1 MASNIAPLD
10 LRDLPDN
17 LQDRLRPRVERLGY
31 LGDFFRYCGHQPE
44 ALLHFYEFTESL
56 KNALPSDVT
65 ETVALTIASR
75 THNTYEQVQHERLS
89 RKLGFDEDWIATLVT
104 AEADAAK
111 LSEVQRSARELA
123 LAMLAG
129 CWVEAASW
137 LSRLTDQVGQEQA
150 VGVLMVCAR
159 YLAHSAIS
167 NTLHLGLPPP
177 VTARAETRPAAETA
191 AVTGNSAGGETQ

>member
-10 LRDLPDN
+10 LRDLPAN

-44 ALLHFYEFTESL
+44 ALLHFYDFTESL
-56 KNALPSDVT
+56 KGALPSDVT

-75 THNTYEQVQHERLS
+75 THNSYEQVQHERLS
-89 RKLGFDEDWIATLVT
+89 RKLGFDEDWIAALVT
-104 AEADAAK
+104 PEADATR

-129 CWVEAASW
+129 CWDEAASW
-137 LSRLTDQVGQEQA
+137 LSRLTDQVGEQQA
-150 VGVLMVCAR
+150 VGVLMVSAR

-177 VTARAETRPAAETA
+177 VTTGAQPHPAAE
-191 AVTGNSAGGETQ
+191 AVAVSGNSAGGETQ

>member
-1 MASNIAPLD
+1 MATNIDLLD
-10 LRDLPDN
+10 LADLPEN

-56 KNALPSDVT
+56 KDALPSDLT

-75 THNTYEQVQHERLS
+75 TRNSYEQVQHERLS
-89 RKLGFDEDWIATLVT
+89 RRLGFGEEWITALVS
-104 AEADAAK
+104 ADAGTAH
-111 LSEVQRSARELA
+111 LSDVQRAARELA
-123 LAMLAG
+123 LAMVAG
-129 CWVEAASW
+129 RWDGAASW
-137 LSRLTDQVGQEQA
+137 LSRLADQVGQQQA
-150 VGVLMVCAR
+150 VGVLMVSAR

-177 VTARAETRPAAETA
+177 VTARADSRRAAG
-191 AVTGNSAGGETQ
+191 AVPVIVKPVGGEAR

>member
-10 LRDLPDN
+10 LPDLPDN

-44 ALLHFYEFTESL
+44 ALLYFYEFTESL

-75 THNTYEQVQHERLS
+75 THNRYEQVQHERLS
-89 RKLGFDEDWIATLVT
+89 RKLGFDEDWIATLV
-104 AEADAAK
+104 APEADTAK

-129 CWVEAASW
+129 SWDEAASW

-150 VGVLMVCAR
+150 VGVLMVGAR

-177 VTARAETRPAAETA
+177 VTARAESRPAAEAA
-191 AVTGNSAGGETQ
+191 AVTGNSPGGETQ

>member
-10 LRDLPDN
+10 LTDLPDN

-56 KNALPSDVT
+56 KSALPSDVT

-75 THNTYEQVQHERLS
+75 TRNGYEQVQHERLS
-89 RKLGFDEDWIATLVT
+89 RRLGFDEDWISTLVT
-104 AEADAAK
+104 PEADPAN
-111 LSEVQRSARELA
+111 LSAVQRSARALA

-129 CWVEAASW
+129 CWDEAASW
-137 LSRLTDQVGQEQA
+137 LSRLADVIGQPQA
-150 VGVLMVCAR
+150 VGVLMVSAR

-177 VTARAETRPAAETA
+177 VAAGAKSPPAASTA
-191 AVTGNSAGGETQ
+191 AVTGNAAGGEAQ